1 MKSLA
6 LKLTQSILLLYLG
19 LMTSQIFA
27 QVPTVGDCL
36 GAIPVCQGYYFQPN
50 TSTGVG
56 NYPGEVSGAITCP
69 YTCLDGEANSTWY
82 RFTVITSGMLR
93 FTISPVTQSDDYD
106 WAVYNL
112 TNHRC
117 EQIITHAHEM
127 CVSCNSSG
135 GSGLQGDTGAE
146 DGFDECAGPGNQ
158 NGNTKWNIEIPVIE
172 GETYVLYLSDWTQTP
187 TGYSLDFS
195 NSTAEIYDTVPP
207 VIDSIY
213 ADQISGC
220 ETDQLDIKF
229 SEAVKCNRV
238 NAGVFEVTGPGGPYQ
253 AIMALGPACDVG
265 GEWEDFFT
273 ITFDKAFTSNGD
285 YTLLFSPGF
294 PPITDACDNPAAASA
309 TTFTLNLGAPYV
321 VDLGIVITNA
331 ICNVA
336 NGSITGLVV
345 NGGSGSL
352 SYYWINQSGDTVG
365 YDVDLLNQKSGSYT
379 LEVHDEA
386 SCVSYAGPYSIADEG
401 APDVDETGIQI
412 NEATCSEANGSITG
426 LDVTGSEPIT
436 YEWSDSQGQVAGT
449 DLDLYNAF
457 AEFYTL
463 SISDVNGCEVVIGP
477 YEISD
482 EPAPLI
488 VEDNLEILH
497 NTCDFQNGT
506 VQGLTAFSSST
517 TLNFE
522 WEDDLGNPVGGNSID
537 LTGVPGGLYTLTIID
552 DNDCE
557 SIGGPYLVEDFP
569 AAVVDTNNMIVQSS
583 TCGAND
589 GSLTNLNVSGSGPFT
604 YEWRD
609 GSGIL
614 VSNSLDLLDIVG
626 GSYTLTVF
634 DDNLCETLMGPLLI
648 PDEGGADVDEA
659 AMVLNPSNCY
669 EDDGSITGLQIIG
682 FPPFTYTWRD
692 AGNNVAGNDL
702 DLLNVTTSLYTLEIR
717 DGNDCIS
724 YSGPHPLDNIGGADF
739 NSLQST
745 NPTCELDNGRIVID
759 ASGGVGALAF
769 SVDGGINWQSS
780 NVFEDL
786 APGSYTLQILDEH
799 DCISDYGSAVI
810 LENEGEGVSVTA
822 GSNSPVCSGEALHL
836 SCDIDADQYLW
847 QGPNGFSSTEK
858 NPVIPNTSVADSGQ
872 YELTVTV
879 STNNCQGIS
888 TADVIVTESFT
899 MGLQVV
905 PSKNPIYRG
914 EEVMFTAQPNP
925 QGYPGIYLWRIDG
938 VEVLR
943 GDDAT
948 YYNSTLMDGQV
959 VSCEML
965 FEEGCVL
972 NNPAL
977 SNPVTMVVEE
987 LPMYFP
993 NSFRPDSPLSDNRI
1007 FKPKTQLDNIVEYS
1021 LFIYD
1026 RWGSLM
1032 FETQNLEEGWD
1043 GTLNGEKCPVGVYAY
1058 VAKYT
1063 LEGNAAKAGETFEK
1077 AGAVSLVR

>member
-1 MKSLA
+1 MI
-6 LKLTQSILLLYLG
+6 TRIRSIVLLLL
-19 LMTSQIFA
+19 LSFASFQMLA
-27 QVPTVGDCL
+27 QVPTVQDCL
-36 GAIPVCQGYYFQPN
+36 GAIPVCQGVYFQPN
-50 TSTGVG
+50 AFSGTG
-56 NYPGEVSGAITCP
+56 NYLNEISNGPGCP
-69 YTCLDGEANSTWY
+69 SECMLDGEKNDVWY
-82 RFTVITSGMLR
+82 IITVLSDGNLGFLLTPNTM
-93 FTISPVTQSDDYD
+93 SDDYD

-112 TNHRC
+112 TYAKC
-117 EQIITHAHEM
+117 DEIINRTLE
-127 CVSCNSSG
+127 VSCNWSGTSG
-135 GSGLQGDTGAE
+135 GTG
-146 DGFDECAGPGNQ
+146 P
-158 NGNTKWNIEIPVIE
+158 NGNSASSCQGASGTPYNALVPVQTGEIFVINISNY
-172 GETYVLYLSDWTQTP
+172 TSSQS
-187 TGYSLDFS
+187 GYTLDFAP
-195 NSTAEIYDTVPP
+195 STASVFDTVPP
-207 VIDSIY
+207 YISTVY
-213 ADQISGC
+213 ANGISGC
-220 ETDQLDIKF
+220 DVNSLTFDF
-229 SEAVKCNRV
+229 SENVLCSRV
-238 NAGVFEVTGPGGPYQ
+238 SPAIFEISGPGGPYVVDSIYG
-253 AIMALGPACDVG
+253 AACEVG
-265 GEWEDFFT
+265 GEWEKTFT
-273 ITFDKAFTSNGD
+273 VFTDRPFTSNGD
-285 YTLLFSPGF
+285 YMLVFSPGF
-294 PPITDACDNPAAASA
+294 PPITDACDNAAEADA
-309 TTFTLNLGAPYV
+309 IPFTLDLGAPE
-321 VDLGIVITNA
+321 VDESGIVISNA
-331 ICNVA
+331 LCNVA
-336 NGSITGLVV
+336 NGSITGLQVT
-345 NGGSGSL
+345 GGSGALDFFWYDQNSL
-352 SYYWINQSGDTVG
+352 LAGTTL
-365 YDVDLLNQKSGSYT
+365 DLIDQKSGNYT
-379 LEVHDEA
+379 LEVHDQA
-386 SCVSYAGPYSIADEG
+386 NCVSTVGPFSILDEG
-401 APDVDETGIQI
+401 APVVDEAGMQI
-412 NEATCSEANGSITG
+412 TSSLCSEANGSIIG
-426 LDVTGSEPIT
+426 LDVTGMGALT
-436 YEWSDSQGQVAGT
+436 YEWTNSQGQVAGT
-449 DLDLYNAF
+449 DLDLLDAP

-463 SISDVNGCEVVIGP
+463 SISDINGCEVVVGP
-477 YEISD
+477 YEIED
-482 EPAPLI
+482 EPAPVV
-488 VEDNLEILH
+488 VEDNMDIYPA
-497 NTCDFQNGT
+497 TCDQVNGAILGIT
-506 VQGLTAFSSST
+506 TISNST
-517 TLNFE
+517 TLTFE
-522 WEDDLGNPVGGNSID
+522 WKDDLGATVGGNDIELS
-537 LTGVPGGLYTLTIID
+537 GVPGGLYTLTIID

-692 AGNNVAGNDL
+692 AGNNIAGNDL

-759 ASGGVGALAF
+759 ASGGVGTLAF

-879 STNNCQGIS
+879 STNNCQGVS

-899 MGLQVV
+899 MGLQVL

-938 VEVLR
+938 VEVQR

-1007 FKPKTQLDNIVEYS
+1007 FKPKTQLDNIVEYG

-1026 RWGSLM
+1026 RWGKLVY
-1032 FETQNLEEGWD
+1032 ETQNLEEGWD
-1043 GTLNGEKCPVGVYAY
+1043 GTFNGENCPVGVYAY

-1077 AGAVSLVR
+1077 AGSVSLVR